1 MGPKQQKKNWFKEHK
16 ILTAIIAI
24 VLIGAIGGASGTQKD
39 SSTPASTSSSSS
51 TSTES
56 DTAKVA
62 KIGEPVRDGKFEFV
76 VKSVECGKTSVGTNQ
91 YLTKEAQGQFC
102 LMDLTVKNIGDQQQL
117 FAESAQKL
125 LNADGL
131 QYSSDSMASL
141 YNSNNT
147 DTWLNQINPGNSVQG
162 VIVFDIP
169 KDQMPATVEL
179 HDSVYSSGIKVEL

>member
-1 MGPKQQKKNWFKEHK
+1 MDQKQSKKNWFKNHK

-24 VLIGAIGGASGTQKD
+24 VLIGAIGGASGGSKKSGSTT
-39 SSTPASTSSSSS
+39 STPTDTNTTETAS
-51 TSTES
+51 
-56 DTAKVA
+56 VA

-76 VKSVECGKTSVGTNQ
+76 VKSVTCGKSSVGTNQ

-125 LNADGL
+125 LNADGM
-131 QYSSDSMASL
+131 QYSSDSVASL
-141 YNSNNT
+141 YNSNNS

-169 KDQMPATVEL
+169 KDQVPASAEL
-179 HDSVYSSGIKVEL
+179 HDSVYSGGVKVGL